1 MKSYAYLISTFS
13 DRNEGPEKTIVQYFQ
28 GLFYS
33 KPYTS
38 EYIQTE
44 IVLWIIYTTLIGW
57 TVLKLFSS
65 SFLSFCYKDNVKW
78 KWKLLSCVRLF
89 ATPWTIQSMG
99 FPRQEYWSE
108 LPCHPPGDLPN
119 PGIESRSPLLW
130 ADFFTSWATTDIQD
144 NVN

>member
-57 TVLKLFSS
+57 TVLKLFSATDP
-65 SFLSFCYKDNVKW
+65 YT
-78 KWKLLSCVRLF
+78 LLYVFVCFFFS
-89 ATPWTIQSMG
+89 P
-99 FPRQEYWSE
+99 
-108 LPCHPPGDLPN
+108 
-119 PGIESRSPLLW
+119 IE
-130 ADFFTSWATTDIQD
+130 F
-144 NVN
+144 